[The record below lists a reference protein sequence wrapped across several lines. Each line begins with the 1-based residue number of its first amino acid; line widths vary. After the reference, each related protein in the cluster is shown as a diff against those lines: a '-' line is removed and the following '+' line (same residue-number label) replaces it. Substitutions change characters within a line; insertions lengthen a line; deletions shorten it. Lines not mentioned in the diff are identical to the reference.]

1 MRCFCSEQ
9 RKTWVQGVA
18 KCNPFE
24 EVYGRS
30 PSSLTR
36 FIPGG
41 TAIEAI
47 AQNLLTRDEALRQLK
62 FHL

>member
-1 MRCFCSEQ
+1 
-9 RKTWVQGVA
+9 VQGVA